1 MFKLNTT
8 DIATQSKSL
17 MVSTAMVSIV
27 PGSERALAI
36 RPEELRVM
44 YYTGRSESYGT
55 GRDKVTTYRT
65 GVQTELGDV
74 EISQWQALM
83 RDIIRRNGE
92 LELLAHL
99 TEWELEMTPWVHT
112 KKEAEQRALEAF
124 ATRRFDD
131 PSNRNYESFNRKYRP
146 ELLAQNQSDNERNEQ
161 S

>member
-8 DIATQSKSL
+8 DIASLAKSL
-17 MVSTAMVSIV
+17 NVSTAMVSIQ

-44 YYTGRSESYGT
+44 YYTGRSESHGT
-55 GRDKVTTYRT
+55 GRDKVTTYRSCI
-65 GVQTELGDV
+65 QTELGDI
-74 EISQWQALM
+74 ELSQWQALM

-99 TEWELEMTPWVHT
+99 TEWELETTPWVHT

-124 ATRRFDD
+124 AERWFDD
-131 PSNRNYESFNRKYRP
+131 PSSRSYEAFNRRYRP
-146 ELLAQNQSDNERNEQ
+146 ELLTQNQSDNERKER

>member
-1 MFKLNTT
+1 MNTT
-8 DIATQSKSL
+8 DIAARSKSL

-27 PGSERALAI
+27 PGSEQALAI
-36 RPEELRVM
+36 RPEKLRRM
-44 YYTGRSESYGT
+44 YFTGRSESHGT

-65 GVQTELGDV
+65 GVQTELGDI

-92 LELLAHL
+92 LELLEHV
-99 TEWELEMTPWVHT
+99 TEWELETAPWVHT

-124 ATRRFDD
+124 AERWFDD
-131 PSNRNYESFNRKYRP
+131 PSSRSYEAFNRQYRP
-146 ELLAQNQSDNERNEQ
+146 ELFTQNQSDNERNEP